1 MPRRVE
7 GALDDDDAA
16 IRGQSDAF
24 VAKRNDL
31 ALLPFAHDV
40 YCPLWSG
47 YAVLPRH
54 PGWLPIRNT
63 YRNPSTGNLCAPTR
77 RSGTPRSVVLAR

>member
-24 VAKRNDL
+24 VAKRKDL
-31 ALLPFAHDV
+31 ALLPFAHDA
-40 YCPLWSG
+40 YCPVRVCQILCVNGRDGHWLL
-47 YAVLPRH
+47 AVM
-54 PGWLPIRNT
+54 
-63 YRNPSTGNLCAPTR
+63 
-77 RSGTPRSVVLAR
+77 RSP

>member
-24 VAKRNDL
+24 VAKRKDL
-31 ALLPFAHDV
+31 ALLPFAHDA
-40 YCPLWSG
+40 YC
-47 YAVLPRH
+47 
-54 PGWLPIRNT
+54 
-63 YRNPSTGNLCAPTR
+63 
-77 RSGTPRSVVLAR
+77 RSGALLQVLSYGRCA

>member
-24 VAKRNDL
+24 VAKRKDL
-31 ALLPFAHDV
+31 ALLPFAHDA
-40 YCPLWSG
+40 YCPG
-47 YAVLPRH
+47 VITRAH
-54 PGWLPIRNT
+54 PSVPQCHLRLRAG
-63 YRNPSTGNLCAPTR
+63 APLLR
-77 RSGTPRSVVLAR
+77 PDS

>member
-24 VAKRNDL
+24 VAKRKDL
-31 ALLPFAHDV
+31 ALLPFF
-40 YCPLWSG
+40 
-47 YAVLPRH
+47 
-54 PGWLPIRNT
+54 
-63 YRNPSTGNLCAPTR
+63 R
-77 RSGTPRSVVLAR
+77 R